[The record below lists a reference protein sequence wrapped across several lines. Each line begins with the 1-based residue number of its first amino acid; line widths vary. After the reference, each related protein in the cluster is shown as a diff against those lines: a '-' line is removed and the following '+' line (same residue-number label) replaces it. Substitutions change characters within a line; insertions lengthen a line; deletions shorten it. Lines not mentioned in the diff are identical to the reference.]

1 MNNYPRFKMTK
12 LILLISFVSTS
23 FFTMLYNSNNSN
35 NITGNE
41 NTNVSAIINQ
51 EKGLYLFVESK
62 PNFEYVELGNVK
74 AGLTF
79 SGQYNELKNEI
90 IKKTLKNYPGANALI
105 FNTEK
110 DCSQAI
116 AIKFK

>member
-1 MNNYPRFKMTK
+1 MTK
-12 LILLISFVSTS
+12 ILLLIILNMTCLFSWLF
-23 FFTMLYNSNNSN
+23 LDYNEQLNK
-35 NITGNE
+35 GNE
-41 NTNVSAIINQ
+41 NPNITATISQ

-62 PNFEYVELGNVK
+62 PNFEYIELGNVK